1 MAKSPGIISTAT
13 QECSLSSASASSS
26 SGVARKGKRGRV
38 PGIWE
43 AAGWALAPDARG
55 GGISR
60 PRLAWRAVQ
69 ASLRDGKALRRWMAV
84 VAELHSREI
93 VRDVHGEYLRALRP
107 PVNRHTT
114 VSQRVVQLVDH
125 MDWLE
130 SAFHPAAFAQI
141 ASGEPLVIADLTP
154 PRGYQA
160 MRLVLKQA
168 PAQSPEGEMLLALTL
183 RRSAEL
189 QHKPQP
195 VDIAVLAFS
204 RFRIDGT
211 PCFAIGGV
219 RGQRDLH
226 QRVSAVEVAQALQG
240 WKAPVFLV
248 RVAQELARY
257 WNLHLVGLDPAA
269 HRLHHWSYRYSPRY
283 RAAGQKIFASYRAL
297 WDHFEARN
305 GPRGWVVLPLEA
317 DEKLAATDLSPEK
330 RARQARRAD
339 FWIRTR
345 NALRLEL
352 RKLLQHPMHEQ
363 RLERNTQALTPSGKT
378 PLDEFDG
385 PRSIG
390 ADADD
395 SFFTSRVLE
404 TGPGPIG
411 PEED

>member
-1 MAKSPGIISTAT
+1 MAI
-13 QECSLSSASASSS
+13 QECSLSSASASSTS
-26 SGVARKGKRGRV
+26 ARLPRGGKRARV

-43 AAGWALAPDARG
+43 GVGWAIAREARG

-60 PRLAWRAVQ
+60 LRLAWRAVR
-69 ASLRDGKALRRWMAV
+69 ATLRDGKALRHWMAIA
-84 VAELHSREI
+84 AELHSREI
-93 VRDVHGEYLRALRP
+93 VHDLHGEYLRAIRP
-107 PVNRHTT
+107 PVNRNTT

-130 SAFHPAAFAQI
+130 GAFHPAAFAQV
-141 ASGEPLVIADLTP
+141 ASGEPLVIAELTP
-154 PRGYQA
+154 PRGYQS

-168 PAQSPEGEMLLALTL
+168 PVQSPEGEMLLALTL
-183 RRSAEL
+183 RRSADL

-195 VDIAVLAFS
+195 VDVAVLAFS
-204 RFRIDGT
+204 RFRIDGS
-211 PCFAIGGV
+211 PCFVIGGV
-219 RGQRDLH
+219 RGQREPV
-226 QRVSAVEVAQALQG
+226 QRVSAVEVAHALQG

-248 RVAQELARY
+248 RVAQELARS

-269 HRLHHWSYRYSPRY
+269 HRLHHWSYRFSRRY
-283 RAAGQKIFASYRAL
+283 RAAGEKIFASYRAL

-305 GPRGWVVLPLEA
+305 GPRGWVILPLDD

-345 NALRLEL
+345 SALRLEL
-352 RKLLQHPMHEQ
+352 RKLLQHPMRGP
-363 RLERNTQALTPSGKT
+363 RLERNTQALTPSGKL

-390 ADADD
+390 ADSDD

-404 TGPGPIG
+404 TGPAPIDQ
-411 PEED
+411 EED